1 MKYAVRE
8 QWLAQVNEKIIDP
21 GRSIV
26 DPHHHFF
33 ASRRSFQ
40 AYDLA
45 SLRADTSSH
54 SVHTTVYLQ
63 CGEGHLKDGPKPLR
77 PVGETQMVDAIAAQ
91 AKKEPHL
98 TQIGAMVGTAELRL
112 GSAVREVLEAHQNA
126 SGLFKGIRQAAA
138 WDASDAGL
146 LYGDVQNAAL
156 YRDTAFREGFAVL
169 ADMGLSFDAWHYH
182 PQTPY
187 LTELAREFPDVVI
200 VLDHFGTPIGV
211 GPYAGKRKEIFTQWA
226 NDLAEL
232 ATCPNVFIKLGGLAM
247 PWTGFGF
254 ETHAMPP
261 TSDEIVALQAPYYD
275 HAIEVFGPERAM
287 FESNFPV
294 DKLSVSYRVLWNAF
308 KKMAQQY
315 SESEQDALFQQ
326 TAKQVYRL

>member
-1 MKYAVRE
+1 
-8 QWLAQVNEKIIDP
+8 
-21 GRSIV
+21 
-26 DPHHHFF
+26 
-33 ASRRSFQ
+33 
-40 AYDLA
+40 
-45 SLRADTSSH
+45 
-54 SVHTTVYLQ
+54 
-63 CGEGHLKDGPKPLR
+63 
-77 PVGETQMVDAIAAQ
+77 
-91 AKKEPHL
+91 
-98 TQIGAMVGTAELRL
+98 
-112 GSAVREVLEAHQNA
+112 
-126 SGLFKGIRQAAA
+126 
-138 WDASDAGL
+138 
-146 LYGDVQNAAL
+146 
-156 YRDTAFREGFAVL
+156 
-169 ADMGLSFDAWHYH
+169 MGLSFDAWHYH

-187 LTELAREFPDVVI
+187 LTELAREFPDAVI

-254 ETHAMPP
+254 ETQAMPP
-261 TSDEIVALQAPYYD
+261 TSDEIVTLQAPYYD
-275 HAIEVFGPERAM
+275 HAIEVFAPERAM

-294 DKLSVSYRVLWNAF
+294 DKLSVSYSVLWNAF